1 MAYLDK
7 FDAVIFDIGNTLVN
21 QNNPGA
27 PVSSLN
33 VKVLPGVR
41 ELLDS
46 LIGVKRMALVSN
58 SKSLTSS
65 DLMHKLAEV
74 DLAKYFE
81 FCISSIDIGVEKPSP
96 LPMLAA
102 LERLQISA
110 SSALYIGDM
119 ESDKESAQSAGMSFM
134 YTAQNVLQAF
144 NAFTLNPE
152 SAWQRA
158 LSAEFN
164 SSSEFSAK
172 VTAGFDVLVKPPKS
186 LGDLE
191 KFAAHIARITNAPPS
206 IDPCAVGVF
215 VADHGIAADD
225 SVTPWPQ
232 SITALMA
239 DLIVKG
245 EAGISAIAGSS
256 DVYVE
261 VINVGII
268 GKTSSPSI
276 KDKTVA
282 NGTKD
287 FRAHD
292 AMSYDEVCSAIEVGA
307 ESAERLVAGGSRAL
321 CTGEVGIG
329 NTTSSAIL
337 IGYLCKALA
346 NEVTGYG
353 SAIPQDI
360 FENKVKIVESAL
372 HRVEKEKDPLK
383 VLASHGGLE
392 IAALVGFITR
402 GASLGVPIILDGVI
416 TLAAAC
422 MAVKLKP
429 EVAEFLIAGHCSTEP
444 ASRIAIAHL
453 QLRPILDLN
462 LRLGEGTGAVL
473 SVPILRAACLAYER
487 MGKLENYI

>member
-7 FDAVIFDIGNTLVN
+7 FDAVLFDIGNTLVN
-21 QNNPGA
+21 QNNPGTPIA
-27 PVSSLN
+27 EL
-33 VKVLPGVR
+33 KVEPLPGVR

-46 LIGVKRMALVSN
+46 LMGVKRMALVSN
-58 SKSLTSS
+58 SKTLSSS
-65 DLMHKLAEV
+65 DLMNKLAEV

-81 FCISSIDIGVEKPSP
+81 FCISSLDIGVEKPSP

-102 LERLQISA
+102 LERLQIPP

-119 ESDKESAQSAGMSFM
+119 ESDKESAELAGMTFM
-134 YTAQNVLQAF
+134 YTAQDIFKTFGEFQV
-144 NAFTLNPE
+144 NPE

-158 LSAEFN
+158 LSAKLTSNVEY
-164 SSSEFSAK
+164 SEK
-172 VTAGFDVLVKPPKS
+172 VAAGFDALVKPPKS
-186 LGDLE
+186 LGALE
-191 KFAAHIARITNAPPS
+191 EFAAQIARITNTPPT

-215 VADHGIAADD
+215 VADHGIAADN

-245 EAGISAIAGSS
+245 EAGISAIAENSN
-256 DVYVE
+256 VYVE
-261 VINVGII
+261 VINVGTI
-268 GKTSSPSI
+268 GTSTAPSI
-276 KDKTVA
+276 KNMKVA
-282 NGTKD
+282 AGTKD
-287 FRAHD
+287 FRVQD
-292 AMSYDEVCSAIEVGA
+292 AMSYEEVYKALEVGA
-307 ESAERLVAGGSRAL
+307 ESAERMVAGGSRAL

-337 IGYLCKALA
+337 IGYLSNSLA
-346 NEVTGYG
+346 KEVTGYG

-360 FENKVKIVESAL
+360 FENKVRIVESAL
-372 HRVEKEKDPLK
+372 KLVEDEKDPFK

-392 IAALVGFITR
+392 IAALVGFIAR

-422 MAVKLKP
+422 MAVKFKP
-429 EVAEFLIAGHCSTEP
+429 EVADFLIAGHCSTEP
-444 ASRIAIAHL
+444 ASRIAIEHL
-453 QLRPILDLN
+453 QLKPILDLN

-473 SVPILRAACLAYER
+473 SIPILRAACLAYER

>member
-21 QNNPGA
+21 QNNPGT
-27 PVSSLN
+27 PISELQVEL
-33 VKVLPGVR
+33 LPGVR

-46 LIGVKRMALVSN
+46 LFGLKRMALVSN
-58 SKSLTSS
+58 SKNLTSS
-65 DLMHKLAEV
+65 DLMNKLAEV
-74 DLAKYFE
+74 DLARYFE
-81 FCISSIDIGVEKPSP
+81 FCISSLDIGVEKPSP
-96 LPMLAA
+96 LPMVAA
-102 LERLQISA
+102 LAKLQIPA

-119 ESDKESAQSAGMSFM
+119 ESDKESAQMAGMSFM
-134 YTAQNVLQAF
+134 YTAKDIFETFGAF
-144 NAFTLNPE
+144 QINPD

-158 LSAEFN
+158 MSAKFN
-164 SSSEFSAK
+164 SNIEFSEK
-172 VTAGFDVLVKPPKS
+172 VAAGFDALVKPPKS
-186 LGDLE
+186 LGALE
-191 KFAAHIARITNAPPS
+191 EFAAHIARITNTAPT

-245 EAGISAIAGSS
+245 EAGISAIAESS
-256 DVYVE
+256 NVYVE
-261 VINVGII
+261 VINVGTI
-268 GKTSSPSI
+268 GNPTAPSI
-276 KDKTVA
+276 KDKKVA

-287 FRAHD
+287 FRVQD
-292 AMSYDEVCSAIEVGA
+292 AMSYEEVCKALEVGA

-337 IGYLCKALA
+337 IGYLCKSLA
-346 NEVTGYG
+346 TEVTGYG
-353 SAIPQDI
+353 SAIPQEI
-360 FENKVKIVESAL
+360 FENKVKVVESAL
-372 HRVEKEKDPLK
+372 RLVEKEMDPLK

-392 IAALVGFITR
+392 IAALTGFITR

-429 EVAEFLIAGHCSTEP
+429 EVADFLIAGHCSTEP
-444 ASRIAIAHL
+444 ASRIAITNL
-453 QLRPILDLN
+453 QLKPILDLN

-473 SVPILRAACLAYER
+473 SIPILRAACLAYER